1 MWFGMKRFGIILL
14 AACLLLTSC
23 GKGVKDMALTSFRL
37 VSVSPQGLSGVTMLV
52 EVGVDNPTVG
62 FEITDVNAVL
72 KLDSVPAL
80 LLTADQLMVEGHAQK
95 LYTIPL
101 KGQIAE
107 GFNPFQLLRLISDDS
122 VMSRLTADVSARAAL
137 RGGLGK
143 NIEMKDIKLDS
154 LTGIGK

>member
-1 MWFGMKRFGIILL
+1 MKRFGIILL

-23 GKGVKDMALTSFRL
+23 GKGVKDIALTSFRL

-80 LLTADQLMVEGHAQK
+80 LLTADQLMVEGRAQK

>member
-1 MWFGMKRFGIILL
+1 MKRFGIIFI

-23 GKGVKDMALTSFRL
+23 GKGVKDIALTSFRL
-37 VSVSPQGLSGVTMLV
+37 LSVSPQGLNGVTLLV

-72 KLDSVPAL
+72 KLDTAPAL
-80 LLTADQLMVEGHAQK
+80 LLTADQLMVEGHSQK
-95 LYTIPL
+95 NYTIPL
-101 KGQIAE
+101 KGQIAD

-143 NIEMKDIKLDS
+143 NIEIKDIKLDS
-154 LTGIGK
+154 LTGIEK

>member
-1 MWFGMKRFGIILL
+1 MKRFGIILL

-23 GKGVKDMALTSFRL
+23 GKGVKDIALTSFRL
-37 VSVSPQGLSGVTMLV
+37 VSVRPPGLSGVTMLA
-52 EVGVDNPTVG
+52 EVGVDNSTVG

-72 KLDSVPAL
+72 TLDSVPAL
-80 LLTADQLMVEGHAQK
+80 LLTADQLMVEGRAQK

>member
-23 GKGVKDMALTSFRL
+23 GKGVKDIALTSFRL
-37 VSVSPQGLSGVTMLV
+37 VSVSPHGLSGVTMLV

-80 LLTADQLMVEGHAQK
+80 LLTADQLMVEGRAQK

>member
-23 GKGVKDMALTSFRL
+23 GKGVKDIALTSFRL
-37 VSVSPQGLSGVTMLV
+37 VSVSPHGLSGVTMLV

-80 LLTADQLMVEGHAQK
+80 LLTADQLMVEGRAQK

-143 NIEMKDIKLDS
+143 NIDMKDIKLDS

>member
-23 GKGVKDMALTSFRL
+23 GKGVKDIALTSFRL

-101 KGQIAE
+101 K
-107 GFNPFQLLRLISDDS
+107 
-122 VMSRLTADVSARAAL
+122 
-137 RGGLGK
+137 
-143 NIEMKDIKLDS
+143 
-154 LTGIGK
+154 

>member
-23 GKGVKDMALTSFRL
+23 GKGVKDIALSSFRL

-80 LLTADQLMVEGHAQK
+80 LLTADQLMVEGRAQK

>member
-1 MWFGMKRFGIILL
+1 MKRFGIIFI

-23 GKGVKDMALTSFRL
+23 GKGVKDIALTSFRL

-80 LLTADQLMVEGHAQK
+80 LLTADQLMVEGRAQK

>member
-1 MWFGMKRFGIILL
+1 MKRFGIILL

-23 GKGVKDMALTSFRL
+23 GKGVKDIALTSFRL
-37 VSVSPQGLSGVTMLV
+37 VSVSPHGLSGVTMLV

-80 LLTADQLMVEGHAQK
+80 LLTADQLMVEGRAQK

>member
-23 GKGVKDMALTSFRL
+23 GKGVKDIALTSFRL

-95 LYTIPL
+95 LYPIPL

-137 RGGLGK
+137 RGGLGR

-154 LTGIGK
+154 LTGIVK

>member
-23 GKGVKDMALTSFRL
+23 GKGVKDIALTSFRL

-80 LLTADQLMVEGHAQK
+80 LLTADQLMVEGRAQK

-143 NIEMKDIKLDS
+143 NIEMKDIKLNS

>member
-1 MWFGMKRFGIILL
+1 MKRFGIIFI

-23 GKGVKDMALTSFRL
+23 GKGVKDIALTSFRL
-37 VSVSPQGLSGVTMLV
+37 LSVSPQGLNGVTLLV

-72 KLDSVPAL
+72 KLDTAPAL

-95 LYTIPL
+95 NYTIPL
-101 KGQIAE
+101 KGQIAD

-137 RGGLGK
+137 RGGLGT
-143 NIEMKDIKLDS
+143 NIDIEDIKLDS
-154 LTGIGK
+154 LAGIEK

>member
-1 MWFGMKRFGIILL
+1 MKRFGIIFI

-23 GKGVKDMALTSFRL
+23 GKGVKDIALTSFRL
-37 VSVSPQGLSGVTMLV
+37 LSVSPQGLNGVTLLV

-72 KLDSVPAL
+72 KLDTAPAL

-95 LYTIPL
+95 NYTIPL
-101 KGQIAE
+101 MGQIAD

-143 NIEMKDIKLDS
+143 NIEIKDIKLDS
-154 LTGIGK
+154 LTGIEK

>member
-1 MWFGMKRFGIILL
+1 MKRFGIILL

-23 GKGVKDMALTSFRL
+23 GKGVKDIALSSFRL

-80 LLTADQLMVEGHAQK
+80 LLTADQLMVEGRAQK

>member
-1 MWFGMKRFGIILL
+1 MKRFGIIFI

-23 GKGVKDMALTSFRL
+23 GKGVKDIALTSFRL
-37 VSVSPQGLSGVTMLV
+37 LSVSPQGLNGVTLLV

-72 KLDSVPAL
+72 KLDTAPAL
-80 LLTADQLMVEGHAQK
+80 LLTADQLMVESHAQK
-95 LYTIPL
+95 NYTIPL
-101 KGQIAE
+101 KGQIAD

-143 NIEMKDIKLDS
+143 NIEIKDIKLDS
-154 LTGIGK
+154 LTGIEK

>member
-23 GKGVKDMALTSFRL
+23 GKGVKDIALTSFRL

-80 LLTADQLMVEGHAQK
+80 LLTADQLMVEGRAQK

>member
-1 MWFGMKRFGIILL
+1 MKRFGIILL

-23 GKGVKDMALTSFRL
+23 GKGVKDIALTSFRL
-37 VSVSPQGLSGVTMLV
+37 VSVSPHGLSGVTMLV

-80 LLTADQLMVEGHAQK
+80 LLTADQLMVEVRAQK